1 MKSIISKY
9 SVHLCLLMFLSVFGV
24 LFILSCEQTTGP
36 GEDITEVAN
45 KLIIYTDKVSMQANK
60 GSAVVFAKVYTK
72 NDSTLGVKDV
82 MVRFSVDNAAT
93 LSATSGVTDDLGYV
107 QTTVYAGE
115 NTGTIRIT
123 ASIENYSNAAFIIA
137 TPDTGVVDTNL
148 NLRIDRRSK
157 CFK

>member
-1 MKSIISKY
+1 MKSILSNY
-9 SVHLCLLMFLSVFGV
+9 SVHLCWLVFLSVFGV

-93 LSATSGVTDDLGYV
+93 L
-107 QTTVYAGE
+107 
-115 NTGTIRIT
+115 
-123 ASIENYSNAAFIIA
+123 
-137 TPDTGVVDTNL
+137 
-148 NLRIDRRSK
+148 
-157 CFK
+157 